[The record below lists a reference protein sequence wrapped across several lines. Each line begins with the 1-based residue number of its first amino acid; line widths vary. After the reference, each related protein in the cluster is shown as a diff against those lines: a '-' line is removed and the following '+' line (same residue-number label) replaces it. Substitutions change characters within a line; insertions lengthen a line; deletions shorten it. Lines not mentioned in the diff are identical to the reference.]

1 MLAANE
7 TADFNPHITTIHL
20 VNIAAADSIDNAVN
34 IGNIT
39 YAYRDLS
46 ENSAKRMT
54 ATKKQ
59 INQNN
64 LVYIGFNNRSGAF
77 ANAHLRKA
85 VSLAVDRNAL
95 EERLCRLCHR
105 CPQRI

>member
-1 MLAANE
+1 MLTANV

-54 ATKKQ
+54 ATKSRLTKTTWC
-59 INQNN
+59 I
-64 LVYIGFNNRSGAF
+64 S
-77 ANAHLRKA
+77 
-85 VSLAVDRNAL
+85 AL
-95 EERLCRLCHR
+95 TTDPVPLQTPICAR
-105 CPQRI
+105 P

>member
-1 MLAANE
+1 M
-7 TADFNPHITTIHL
+7 
-20 VNIAAADSIDNAVN
+20 NIAAADSIDNAVN

-77 ANAHLRKA
+77 ATPICAR
-85 VSLAVDRNAL
+85 
-95 EERLCRLCHR
+95 
-105 CPQRI
+105 P